1 MAWDFGVG
9 DRCVDGRSYIGRRTS
24 LDDNVQDSERAEKG
38 RVLRF
43 VGGGI
48 ALGFLGGIFLGENL
62 TEPFE
67 YLSNSTERAKYV
79 WTYIAST
86 FGTGALGGFIGAGFE
101 RIYRR

>member
-1 MAWDFGVG
+1 MVWDFGVG
-9 DRCVDGRSYIGRRTS
+9 DRCVNGRSYIGRRTS

-48 ALGFLGGIFLGENL
+48 ALGFLGGIFLGKNF

-67 YLSNSTERAKYV
+67 YLSNSTEEARYV
-79 WTYIAST
+79 WTFIGSAFS
-86 FGTGALGGFIGAGFE
+86 GSALGGFIGAGFE